1 VRIFAAFGALR
12 DPRFARLYAAQTVSQ
27 VGDALTWVALAL
39 LAYEL
44 AGADAA
50 VVLGVALTLR
60 VSAYVLLSPWAG
72 VLADRMERRTVLV
85 ATHLGRAW

>member
-1 VRIFAAFGALR
+1 MRIFAAFGALR

-60 VSAYVLLSPWAG
+60 VSAYVLLSPWG
-72 VLADRMERRTVLV
+72 VCWPTGWSGAPCSSRRTSV
-85 ATHLGRAW
+85 APW

>member
-1 VRIFAAFGALR
+1 MFGAFGVLR
-12 DPRFARLYAAQTVSQ
+12 NPRFARLYAAQTVSQ

-44 AGADAA
+44 AGANAA

-60 VSAYVLLSPWAG
+60 VGAYVAISPWVG
-72 VLADRMERRTVLV
+72 VLADRPQRSRRPGLRSS
-85 ATHLGRAW
+85 TH